1 MSKFLRRLS
10 ALFHR
15 RRLQQELEEEMAA
28 HREMMPANRQQ
39 HFGSTLRFQEEVADQ
54 WGWTLL
60 DQFRQDVVYG
70 TRSLRRTPGFALSAI
85 AVLSL
90 GIGVNLAEIH
100 VLQAL
105 RHRLQVRDL
114 DSLCRFFRVTREG
127 TTGTFSVPAIEFY
140 RRYNTVLSAVIA
152 ETDVPGVF
160 HAENS
165 EYLRCILVSGNFF
178 RELGVTPVYGRLL
191 DEQDDRPGSPPVA
204 VLGYGYWQTRFGGD
218 PGIIL
223 KTIRLN
229 DKPVQVVGIAS
240 AQFGGLVQQPTPVW
254 MPISLYPYL
263 TGDNRWLGD
272 YGTQGTFML
281 GRLKPGISL
290 EAADAQFR
298 SLTAELRKQQP
309 QYFDRNEWLKVQS
322 ADTPPAPSPGAV
334 LLITTCILLVLLV
347 LLAACANLGNMLLA
361 RGLAR
366 QREIEIRLTIGA
378 GRWRLI
384 RQLMTENLLL
394 AALASIAALL
404 VGKLAAHILLRIIEA
419 PPNLRIVTDWRSCW
433 HARRLDW
440 LPRSPS
446 GLLRL
451 SRP

>member
-1 MSKFLRRLS
+1 
-10 ALFHR
+10 
-15 RRLQQELEEEMAA
+15 
-28 HREMMPANRQQ
+28 
-39 HFGSTLRFQEEVADQ
+39 
-54 WGWTLL
+54 
-60 DQFRQDVVYG
+60 
-70 TRSLRRTPGFALSAI
+70 
-85 AVLSL
+85 
-90 GIGVNLAEIH
+90 
-100 VLQAL
+100 
-105 RHRLQVRDL
+105 
-114 DSLCRFFRVTREG
+114 
-127 TTGTFSVPAIEFY
+127 
-140 RRYNTVLSAVIA
+140 
-152 ETDVPGVF
+152 
-160 HAENS
+160 
-165 EYLRCILVSGNFF
+165 
-178 RELGVTPVYGRLL
+178 
-191 DEQDDRPGSPPVA
+191 
-204 VLGYGYWQTRFGGD
+204 
-218 PGIIL
+218 
-223 KTIRLN
+223 
-229 DKPVQVVGIAS
+229 
-240 AQFGGLVQQPTPVW
+240 
-254 MPISLYPYL
+254 
-263 TGDNRWLGD
+263 
-272 YGTQGTFML
+272 ML